1 MGGKLDNLPT
11 ELWEQ
16 HFLNFVKNDA
26 AAFQAIFPQIEY
38 VLVDEFQDITNP
50 RLETLFAIHN
60 LFPDAKFFTIGDIN
74 QSIYGFDRVPKDNWG
89 RPISLTPEQYAQ
101 VLNPQPYY
109 DRLNNALAP
118 VQLGMFTN
126 YRSYQKILDCAAIF
140 IPEERKHNLPKS
152 SAELMKM
159 SHKSHIQYSQML
171 ARQVHHGMKICLH
184 LLPMYC
190 KIMKRLR

>member
-140 IPEERKHNLPKS
+140 IPEERKHNLPN
-152 SAELMKM
+152 
-159 SHKSHIQYSQML
+159 
-171 ARQVHHGMKICLH
+171 
-184 LLPMYC
+184 LLQNS
-190 KIMKRLR
+190 

>member
-126 YRSYQKILDCAAIF
+126 YRSYQRFWIVLQYSFQKSVSIIF
-140 IPEERKHNLPKS
+140 QIFCRTHENEPQEPYTIFTDAS
-152 SAELMKM
+152 SAGSSWNEDLP
-159 SHKSHIQYSQML
+159 S
-171 ARQVHHGMKICLH
+171 